1 MGFVFLKETYSS
13 INIEKNWNDYFQGQL
28 LFSHGKTNSCGAAI
42 GYYGRKS
49 FELLKKFND
58 KSGHVLIIE
67 VRK

>member
-28 LFSHGKTNSCGAAI
+28 LFSHGKTNSCGVAI

-58 KSGHVLIIE
+58 KLGHVLIIE